1 MPSCTPLRQEQIFG
15 SHVDSTPRL
24 QQLAV
29 ETGGIFESICD
40 EAGFNGSLEQIALNI
55 KTLRRYFPLSAPPN
69 PETLSV
75 TVDGQPVAEDPQAG
89 WEYLASVNAVA
100 FLGSYVP
107 EPGAAVVIRYAVE
120 QP

>member
-1 MPSCTPLRQEQIFG
+1 LTQ
-15 SHVDSTPRL
+15 D
-24 QQLAV
+24 
-29 ETGGIFESICD
+29 TGGIFESICD

-75 TVDGQPVAEDPQAG
+75 TVNGQPVVQDPEAG
-89 WEYLASVNAVA
+89 WQYLANVNAVA

-107 EPGAAVVIRYAVE
+107 EPGAAVVITYAVD